1 MDVEARFSVHGIISY
16 RYIDLSYNFLII
28 VYMLHA
34 LVVMV
39 MHALQR
45 MNAVL

>member
-1 MDVEARFSVHGIISY
+1 MDVEARFSVHGIISF
-16 RYIDLSYNFLII
+16 RYIDLSCNFLII
-28 VYMLHA
+28 VYMSHT
-34 LVVMV
+34 LVVLV